1 MALKETIER
10 RPAPMPCAAIG
21 TRKGT
26 AAILVCHL
34 VSALGRPTCH
44 GAGRLGYAEQCKG
57 QRPTETRFSRSRSVE
72 PALPSIR
79 RRKRTKDEGHGVARP
94 KKIIKHAL
102 EFGELGLVA
111 QNPMQVTEGGR
122 KRE

>member
-1 MALKETIER
+1 MLRLERGKERLRFLCATLFLLSAVPPAMVQDDRDTPKNER
-10 RPAPMPCAAIG
+10 A
-21 TRKGT
+21 K
-26 AAILVCHL
+26 
-34 VSALGRPTCH
+34 RPTKT
-44 GAGRLGYAEQCKG
+44 G
-57 QRPTETRFSRSRSVE
+57 FSRSRSVE
-72 PALPSIR
+72 PAPPSIR

>member
-1 MALKETIER
+1 VLRLERGKERLRFLCATLFLLSAA
-10 RPAPMPCAAIG
+10 RPVMVQEDWDMPNNV
-21 TRKGT
+21 RVK
-26 AAILVCHL
+26 
-34 VSALGRPTCH
+34 
-44 GAGRLGYAEQCKG
+44 
-57 QRPTETRFSRSRSVE
+57 RPTETRFSRSRSVE
-72 PALPSIR
+72 PAPPSIR